1 MSRRNAGAAGQQAR
15 HARDRLQSTL
25 GGGTPGLLLDGPGLE
40 GFEYQGPGQSDESGT
55 GAAGDGRKDAA
66 PRLRWRVGLRVAALL
81 TALALAAGA
90 WFWWQAGAGAPEI
103 LPLAGMDN
111 SGGSHASPKDPVA
124 GTPEDRPAPLADSG
138 QAQGESS
145 SGGTLVVVHVTGAV
159 GSPGVIRLQQGCRV
173 DDAIAAA
180 GGPAAD
186 ADVDRLNL
194 ALVLVDGQKIQVP
207 RVGDPLPSAQ
217 GTGSA
222 DGPEN
227 AGPAAGSGHPGGKIN
242 LNTASVA
249 ELDTLP
255 KVGPVL
261 AQRIVDWRKDHG
273 PFKSVEELDAV
284 DGVGPKM
291 LESLL
296 PLVTV

>member
-1 MSRRNAGAAGQQAR
+1 MSRRDAGAAGQQAR

-25 GGGTPGLLLDGPGLE
+25 GGGRPGLLLDGPGPG
-40 GFEYQGPGQSDESGT
+40 GFEYHGPGQPDEDGT
-55 GAAGDGRKDAA
+55 GPAADGRKDAGLG
-66 PRLRWRVGLRVAALL
+66 LRWRMGLRVAALL

-103 LPLAGMDN
+103 LPLGGTGI
-111 SGGSHASPKDPVA
+111 SGGSHASSKDPVA
-124 GTPEDRPAPLADSG
+124 GAAEGRPDSPADSG
-138 QAQGESS
+138 QAQGEPV
-145 SGGTLVVVHVTGAV
+145 SGGGQVVVHVTGAV
-159 GSPGVIRLQQGCRV
+159 GSPGVIRLRQGSRV
-173 DDAIAAA
+173 DDAIVAA

-194 ALVLVDGQKIQVP
+194 ALVLEDGQKIQVP
-207 RVGDPLPSAQ
+207 KVGEPLPSAQ

-222 DGPEN
+222 GGPDT
-227 AGPAAGSGHPGGKIN
+227 AGPVAGSGQPGGKIN